1 MANPFEQVPGNKQA
15 WKNCPMCGGDG
26 KDSGGGKCGRC
37 KGSGKV
43 PDP

>member
-1 MANPFEQVPGNKQA
+1 MGNPFEQVPGKKQE

-26 KDSGGGKCGRC
+26 KASNPNEKCGRC

-43 PDP
+43 QR